1 MTTFPKL
8 QLNSS
13 LSGTKMW
20 LFFATANLAL
30 WHGVL
35 SHRIGINDS
44 LLITA
49 MYWLVALFLLWKK
62 RDQIKVSP
70 QPLASTIGLLILGWA
85 LFRGMS
91 VFWFE
96 NSLVQLLPIIGFVA
110 IILIG
115 SGRNSLRA
123 YFPSFFTLF
132 TFSLLGSLIELF
144 FKSNP
149 GGFDFSKLT
158 AQASTFL
165 LHYIGFDVVN
175 ENVYIYL
182 TQGSVEV
189 LYFCTGGPLISLLFQ
204 FTLVLAIVTPVRWNL
219 LLKLLFSIV
228 GMGFFLGVIRVA
240 ILAVVVSDQSA
251 FDYWHGD
258 EGNQI
263 FSLIA
268 FSSWMIAV
276 HFIYENHDNNLSSS
290 LFSVEENHTPTPQ
303 SPQEVSETNFSLTS
317 PSSWFLSVTS
327 AIMMGVTIATLIIP
341 EIGRREIQP
350 LQFPSQVN
358 LSGWTEK
365 KSIPLVKQPET
376 KLRFERLRS
385 GREYHYQ
392 QQDAKLT
399 AALGFSSPT
408 VGRLKNYIKQTYP
421 ESLTTAYQQGN
432 TRYIPNRGN
441 YYLFQDEEK
450 AYLSACLTPTGESTV
465 DFQQYVN
472 KANRNMFE
480 WQTLIP
486 RLLGQKSLR
495 ERRCLWVNLS
505 TPLNSDSPET
515 SYQLLESVFKA
526 GYPQWQGLFENQ

>member
-1 MTTFPKL
+1 
-8 QLNSS
+8 
-13 LSGTKMW
+13 MW
-20 LFFATANLAL
+20 LFLATANLAL

-70 QPLASTIGLLILGWA
+70 QPLASTIGFLILGWA
-85 LFRGMS
+85 LLRGMS

-96 NSLVQLLPIIGFVA
+96 NSLVQLLPVIGFVA

-115 SGRNSLRA
+115 SGWNSFRV
-123 YFPSFFTLF
+123 YFPSLFTLF
-132 TFSLLGSLIELF
+132 TFSVIGSLIELF

-149 GGFDFSKLT
+149 GGFDFAKLT

-165 LHYIGFDVVN
+165 LHYIGFDVVS
-175 ENVYIYL
+175 EDVYIYL
-182 TQGSVEV
+182 SQGSVEV

-204 FTLVLAIVTPVRWNL
+204 LTLVLVLVTPIRWKLLFNL
-219 LLKLLFSIV
+219 LLSIV
-228 GMGFFLGVIRVA
+228 GIGFFLGVIRVA
-240 ILAVVVSDQSA
+240 LLAVVVSDQAA
-251 FDYWHGD
+251 FDYWHGS

-268 FSSWMIAV
+268 FSIWIIAV
-276 HFIYENHDNNLSSS
+276 NFIYENHDHNLSSPPLS
-290 LFSVEENHTPTPQ
+290 SEEEHPQ
-303 SPQEVSETNFSLTS
+303 KSSTSPQEASATTFSLTS
-317 PSSWFLSVTS
+317 PSSWFLSITS
-327 AIMMGVTIATLIIP
+327 VMMMAVTIATFIMP

-350 LQFPSQVN
+350 LQFPPQMN
-358 LSGWTEK
+358 LSGWTEE
-365 KSIPLVKQPET
+365 KSIPLVNQPET

-392 QQDAKLT
+392 QQEAKVT
-399 AALGFSSPT
+399 AALRFSSPT
-408 VGRLKNYIKQTYP
+408 VGRLENYIKQTYP

-441 YYLFQDEEK
+441 YHLFQDDEK

-465 DFQQYVN
+465 DFTNYVN

-486 RLLGQKSLR
+486 RLLGQKSFR

-505 TPLNSDSPET
+505 TPLNPDLPET
-515 SYQLLESVFKA
+515 SYKILESVFKT

>member
-1 MTTFPKL
+1 MTTLPKL

-13 LSGTKMW
+13 LIATKTW

-49 MYWLVALFLLWKK
+49 LYWLVALFLLWKK
-62 RDQIKVSP
+62 RDQIKISP
-70 QPLASTIGLLILGWA
+70 QPLASTIGILILGWA

-96 NSLVQLLPIIGFVA
+96 NSFVQLLPVIGFVA

-115 SGRNSLRA
+115 SGWNSFRG

-132 TFSLLGSLIELF
+132 TFSVLGSLIELF

-149 GGFDFSKLT
+149 GGFDFAQLT

-175 ENVYIYL
+175 EDVYIYL

-204 FTLVLAIVTPVRWNL
+204 LTLVLILVTPMRW
-219 LLKLLFSIV
+219 KLIFKLFLSIV

-240 ILAVVVSDQSA
+240 LLAVVVSDQSA

-263 FSLIA
+263 FSLTA
-268 FSSWMIAV
+268 FSIWIIAV
-276 HFIYENHDNNLSSS
+276 HFVYENHDNNLRSPLLSREDNHKSS
-290 LFSVEENHTPTPQ
+290 T
-303 SPQEVSETNFSLTS
+303 SPQKASATTFSLTS
-317 PSSWFLSVTS
+317 PTSWFLSITS
-327 AIMMGVTIATLIIP
+327 IIMMGVTMATLIIP
-341 EIGRREIQP
+341 EIARREIQP
-350 LQFPSQVN
+350 LQFPSKVT
-358 LSGWTEK
+358 LSGWTEE

-385 GREYHYQ
+385 GREYYYGQ
-392 QQDAKLT
+392 QEAKVT
-399 AALGFSSPT
+399 VALRFSSPT
-408 VGRLKNYIKQTYP
+408 VGRLENYIKQTYP
-421 ESLTTAYQQGN
+421 KPLETAYRQGN
-432 TRYIPNRGN
+432 TRYIPKRGN
-441 YYLFQDEEK
+441 YRLFQDDEK

-465 DFQQYVN
+465 DFQNYVN
-472 KANRNMFE
+472 KANRQVFN

-486 RLLGQKSLR
+486 RLLGEKSLR

-505 TPLNSDSPET
+505 TPLNPDSPET
-515 SYQLLESVFKA
+515 SYQLLESVFKT
-526 GYPQWQGLFENQ
+526 GYPKWQGLFKNQ